1 MWRRRF
7 VSCIRYFMQDNFETI
22 VEIISG
28 LILLGIFLIPFLLFI
43 LYVFFQ
49 NSKRKRIRERTASSY
64 SHMIGNG
71 RTVPV
76 RYASEPR
83 FRSWWKVFPWEGAGV
98 LVPAGGVVTFVG
110 EQLNGAPINLQ
121 FARNATQAI
130 WLGKCPWPNGAV
142 SWFALETQ
150 GQKHYFTSETGPF
163 VFGSNNSTRAA
174 FDACSSSFASGQS
187 Y

>member
-1 MWRRRF
+1 MLMF
-7 VSCIRYFMQDNFETI
+7 L
-22 VEIISG
+22 G
-28 LILLGIFLIPFLLFI
+28 ILLTPFLVFVV
-43 LYVFFQ
+43 YVFFQ
-49 NSKRKRIRERTASSY
+49 NGKRKRIRARIATSY
-64 SHMIGNG
+64 GQMIGNS

-83 FRSWWKVFPWEGAGV
+83 FRSWWKVFPWEGAGM
-98 LVPAGGVVTFVG
+98 LVPAPGVVTFVG

-121 FARNATQAI
+121 FAPNATQAI

-174 FDACSSSFASGQS
+174 FDHCSSSLASGQS

>member
-1 MWRRRF
+1 
-7 VSCIRYFMQDNFETI
+7 MQDNVDTI
-22 VEIISG
+22 LEIIG
-28 LILLGIFLIPFLLFI
+28 LLVFLGILLIPFLVFI
-43 LYVFFQ
+43 TYVFFQ
-49 NSKRKRIRERTASSY
+49 NAKRKRIRARIATSY
-64 SHMIGNG
+64 SQLIGNS

-76 RYASEPR
+76 RYASQPR

-98 LVPAGGVVTFVG
+98 LVPANGVVTFVG
-110 EQLNGAPINLQ
+110 EQLNGAAINLQ
-121 FARNATQAI
+121 FASNATQAT

-174 FDACSSSFASGQS
+174 FDDCSSSFAANT
-187 Y
+187 

>member
-1 MWRRRF
+1 
-7 VSCIRYFMQDNFETI
+7 MQDNFETI

-28 LILLGIFLIPFLLFI
+28 LMLLGIFLIPFVLFI

-49 NSKRKRIRERTASSY
+49 SSKRKRIRARIVASY
-64 SHMIGNG
+64 AQLIGNS

-83 FRSWWKVFPWEGAGV
+83 FRSWWKIFPWEGAGV
-98 LVPAGGVVTFVG
+98 LVPSAGVVTYVG

-121 FARNATQAI
+121 FAPNATQPI

-174 FDACSSSFASGQS
+174 FDDCSSSFASGPP
-187 Y
+187 

>member
-1 MWRRRF
+1 
-7 VSCIRYFMQDNFETI
+7 MQDNFNQI
-22 VEIISG
+22 LEIIG
-28 LILLGIFLIPFLLFI
+28 LLVFLGVLLTPFLAFI

-64 SHMIGNG
+64 GHMIGNS

-98 LVPAGGVVTFVG
+98 LVPASGVVTFVG
-110 EQLNGAPINLQ
+110 EQLNGSQINLQ
-121 FARNATQAI
+121 FARNATQAT

-163 VFGSNNSTRAA
+163 VFGSNNSTRTA
-174 FDACSSSFASGQS
+174 FDHCSSSLASGQS